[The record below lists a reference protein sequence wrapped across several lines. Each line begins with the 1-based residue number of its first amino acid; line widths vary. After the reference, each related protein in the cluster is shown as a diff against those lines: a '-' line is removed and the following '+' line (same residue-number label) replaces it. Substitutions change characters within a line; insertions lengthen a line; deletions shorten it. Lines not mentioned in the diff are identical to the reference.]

1 VSTFQPP
8 NALPLGRL
16 GDVTRWACPHCGRE
30 FGSANQA
37 HTCVPGI
44 TVDELLARHPAWVAD
59 IYTAVIDR
67 LRRLGPIYE
76 DAVNVGV
83 FLKSDRKIAEVRPRV
98 RSVQLLLYLPER
110 VDDPQIA
117 RVLATGSDRILHVI
131 NLTSPE
137 QVDDQ
142 LGQWLELSYDFNTD
156 GVRPEK

>member
-1 VSTFQPP
+1 VNTYQLP

-16 GDVTRWACPHCGRE
+16 GDVTRWACPRCGRE

-67 LRRLGPIYE
+67 LRRFGPIYE

-83 FLKSDRKIAEVRPRV
+83 FSRA
-98 RSVQLLLYLPER
+98 
-110 VDDPQIA
+110 IA
-117 RVLATGSDRILHVI
+117 RSPRSARVYGRCNFCSTCRSGLTIL
-131 NLTSPE
+131 
-137 QVDDQ
+137 
-142 LGQWLELSYDFNTD
+142 
-156 GVRPEK
+156 R